1 MKTKNLHYAWV
12 VFASLILMK
21 LGLGGAVM
29 CIAGNFVTPVVK
41 ELGCQVSQFTMLVSV
56 EAAAMA
62 LMYTTAAKVLNKK
75 RIGYV
80 MGIAALAEVIGI
92 ALMSTYQ
99 SVGMFYLSGAI
110 IGVGVAFT
118 GFVAIPIVI
127 NMWFRKKAGTVLG
140 IIVAAEGLATV
151 VYSLL
156 TAQWIVSMGW
166 RTAYLVLAAICL
178 VLSVPAMFL
187 FVKSPEE
194 AGCKPYGEEEVPAA
208 QEAQMQNENW
218 GLTRKQA
225 LRSPVFYLAWITCMM
240 YSVGCGVQ
248 QYIAT
253 FTTMELGQSIP
264 YGAAAAMGISLG
276 CVVSSVILGHI
287 NDKFGVKV
295 GLGWGALFIVL
306 GYCGMIYSITTPGFV
321 IPAALLVGMGGSMYT
336 VQCPLLAKA
345 ALGGKDYSSIWSLM
359 MMGNSMVGA
368 LSFSSIGLF
377 YDVGGSYL
385 GAFIMVIALYL
396 GALVI
401 GSVAVN
407 MGKRRIAPA
416 GKADKMRMN

>member
-1 MKTKNLHYAWV
+1 MREKMKTKQMHYAWV

-29 CIAGNFVTPVVK
+29 CIAGSFVTPVVE

-62 LMYTTAAKVLNKK
+62 LMYTTAAKVLNKRK
-75 RIGYV
+75 IGFV

-92 ALMSTYQ
+92 ALMATYQ
-99 SVGMFYLSGAI
+99 SVYLFYLSGAI

-118 GFVAIPIVI
+118 GFVAIPMVI

-151 VYSLL
+151 LYSLF

-194 AGCKPYGEEEVPAA
+194 AGSEPYGAEDADDLAPEQSA
-208 QEAQMQNENW
+208 NW

-264 YGAAAAMGISLG
+264 YGAAAAMCISFG
-276 CVVSSVILGHI
+276 CVASSIILGYI

-295 GLGWGALFIVL
+295 GLGWGALFIL
-306 GYCGMIYSITTPGFV
+306 IGYAGMIYSITTPWFV
-321 IPAALLVGMGGSMYT
+321 IPAALLVGLGGSMYT
-336 VQCPLLAKA
+336 VQCPLLART

-377 YDVGGSYL
+377 YDVRGSYL
-385 GAFIMVIALYL
+385 GAFVMAIALYL
-396 GALVI
+396 GALVV

-407 MGKRRIAPA
+407 LGKRRIAS
-416 GKADKMRMN
+416 ADSSQEV

>member
-1 MKTKNLHYAWV
+1 MKTKKVHYAWV
-12 VFASLILMK
+12 VFASLILIK
-21 LGLGGAVM
+21 IGLGGAVM
-29 CIAGNFVTPVVK
+29 CIAGSFVTPVVN
-41 ELGCQVSQFTMLVSV
+41 ELGCTVSQFTMLVSV

-62 LMYTTAAKVLNKK
+62 LMYTTAAKVLNKR
-75 RIGYV
+75 RIGFV
-80 MGIAALAEVIGI
+80 MGIAAVAEVIGI
-92 ALMSTYQ
+92 ALMATYK
-99 SVGMFYLSGAI
+99 SVYMFYISGAI

-140 IIVAAEGLATV
+140 VIVAAEGLATV

-166 RTAYLVLAAICL
+166 RAAYLALAAICL
-178 VLSVPAMFL
+178 VLSVPALFL
-187 FVKSPEE
+187 FVKSPKE
-194 AGCKPYGEEEVPAA
+194 AGSRAYGEDDAQAA
-208 QEAQMQNENW
+208 VEAPRQRADW

-225 LRSPVFYLAWITCMM
+225 LRSPVLYLAWITCMM

-264 YGAAAAMGISLG
+264 YGAAAAMGVSLG
-276 CVVSSVILGHI
+276 CVASSIILGYI
-287 NDKFGVKV
+287 NDKFGVKA
-295 GLGWGALFIVL
+295 GLGWGALFIAL
-306 GYCGMIYSITTPGFV
+306 GYAGMLYSIAKPGFV
-321 IPAALLVGMGGSMYT
+321 LPASLLVGLGGSMYT
-336 VQCPLLAKA
+336 VQCPLLART

-377 YDVGGSYL
+377 YDVGGSYR
-385 GAFIMVIALYL
+385 GAFVMAIALYL
-396 GALVI
+396 GALVV

-407 MGKRRIAPA
+407 MGKRLVP
-416 GKADKMRMN
+416 KA